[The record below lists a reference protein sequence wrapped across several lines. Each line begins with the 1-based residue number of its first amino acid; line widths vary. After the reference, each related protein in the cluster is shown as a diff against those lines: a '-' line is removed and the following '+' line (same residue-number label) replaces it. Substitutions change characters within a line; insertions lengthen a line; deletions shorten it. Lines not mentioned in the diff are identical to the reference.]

1 LALPITSKGP
11 DAALNSA
18 SSPTHVAASNRAGDA
33 VTGVR
38 VIQCQLEDRLVHSAL
53 PSPRRDGPSQHTHTA
68 AWKCCSRYWLP
79 LQVPAATRLQEHMPW
94 CTMDVKRT
102 CVLLTYLLTWL
113 GCEENVCVTY
123 LLTYMAMDV
132 KRTCVLHG
140 RSKNAQTGGGCHR
153 ADTQLCATTNSVTH
167 GAVHP
172 QHSRDRPALPG
183 GFSHWPG
190 RLRFNFR
197 L

>member
-1 LALPITSKGP
+1 
-11 DAALNSA
+11 
-18 SSPTHVAASNRAGDA
+18 
-33 VTGVR
+33 
-38 VIQCQLEDRLVHSAL
+38 
-53 PSPRRDGPSQHTHTA
+53 
-68 AWKCCSRYWLP
+68 
-79 LQVPAATRLQEHMPW
+79 
-94 CTMDVKRT
+94 
-102 CVLLTYLLTWL
+102 
-113 GCEENVCVTY
+113 
-123 LLTYMAMDV
+123 MDV

-183 GFSHWPG
+183 SCSHWPG

-197 L
+197 LWQTVGHVAYGSLETAAVLMLTVPLVCGRRVVICRPAATAESSRTEKRTPKTNRSASPKHTPNGKRAARTVEEVNARAQKLILKQVNHQPKVPRWGSSYHPGL